1 MNKSCWGLMALFLCL
16 NVHADGVVMLAKP
29 DGTPY
34 GTLNNGLP
42 VSLSSTISGEDQTN
56 NVIKVEQQFSYCA
69 NKTADAQ
76 CGASGKR
83 FVHTLTCA
91 GNDAAA
97 TAGSVA
103 LSDATA
109 AGSGNVLVIGF
120 AAAYFAPVTVT
131 IDATFTTGIYLDF
144 TTTADVSCT
153 VSYR

>member
-1 MNKSCWGLMALFLCL
+1 MVKFRQFFLGGTAGFLLALSFLG
-16 NVHADGVVMLAKP
+16 VAATVSYFGAGSADQLG
-29 DGTPY
+29 
-34 GTLNNGLP
+34 
-42 VSLSSTISGEDQTN
+42 VSLATLISGEDQTN
-56 NVIKVEQQFSYCA
+56 NVLRTEQQFSYCA

-76 CGASGKR
+76 CGSSGTR

-91 GNDAAA
+91 SNDAAA

-120 AAAYFAPVTVT
+120 PAAYVPAATVVV
-131 IDATFTTGIYLDF
+131 DATFTTGIYLDF
-144 TTTADVSCT
+144 TTTTDVSCT

>member
-1 MNKSCWGLMALFLCL
+1 MNKFKQFTLGGLAGVAFALS
-16 NVHADGVVMLAKP
+16 VATVAA
-29 DGTPY
+29 T
-34 GTLNNGLP
+34 
-42 VSLSSTISGEDQTN
+42 VSYFGSGATDQVGFVLVNLIKGEDETN
-56 NVIKVEQQFSYCA
+56 NVMRTETQMSYCA

-76 CGASGKR
+76 CGASGTR

-91 GNDAAA
+91 SNDAAA

-120 AAAYFAPVTVT
+120 PAAYVPAATVI